1 MLIAL
6 FGPPGA
12 GKDTVAKRL
21 VEQHGFV
28 RVAFADKVREL
39 AYECITEPD
48 GKELID
54 EYGWEVCKRDNEY
67 FRLLLERVG
76 DGARK
81 VLGDDVW
88 INVVYD
94 QIDALLAINKNV
106 VITDLRKQNEL
117 ELVNGLSSD
126 WDYDCT
132 VWHVTRPGCHK
143 RPFDEWN
150 PEWAAFT
157 IHNNDTIEVLN
168 QRVDEVLELCQ

>member
-39 AYECITEPD
+39 AYEVLNAYWKSVITEV
-48 GKELID
+48 
-54 EYGWEVCKRDNEY
+54 GWERAKRNDPEI
-67 FRLLLERVG
+67 RKLLERVG
-76 DGARK
+76 DGTRR

-88 INVVYD
+88 I
-94 QIDALLAINKNV
+94 DAIRYQVLNTLRNNGNV
-106 VITDLRKQNEL
+106 VITDLRKENEKWF
-117 ELVNGLSSD
+117 VNALDLHIFGKSKL
-126 WDYDCT
+126 WY
-132 VWHVTRPGCHK
+132 VTRPGCHK
-143 RPFDEWN
+143 RPFDEWK

-157 IHNNDTIEVLN
+157 IYNNDTIEVLN

>member
-12 GKDTVAKRL
+12 GKDTATKRL

-39 AYECITEPD
+39 AYETLED
-48 GKELID
+48 SSRVVID
-54 EYGWEVCKRDNEY
+54 MKGWEVAKRWHREY
-67 FRLLLERVG
+67 REILERVG

-81 VLGDDVW
+81 VFGPDFW
-88 INVVYD
+88 
-94 QIDALLAINKNV
+94 IDAIRNQVLDVLRKNGNV
-106 VITDLRKQNEL
+106 VITDLRKENEKRF
-117 ELVNGLSSD
+117 VNALDLHIFGKSKL
-126 WDYDCT
+126 WY
-132 VWHVTRPGCHK
+132 VTRPGCHK
-143 RPFDEWN
+143 RPFDEWK

-157 IHNNDTIEVLN
+157 IYNNDTIEVLN

>member
-1 MLIAL
+1 
-6 FGPPGA
+6 
-12 GKDTVAKRL
+12 
-21 VEQHGFV
+21 
-28 RVAFADKVREL
+28 VREL

-81 VLGDDVW
+81 VFGPEFW
-88 INVVYD
+88 
-94 QIDALLAINKNV
+94 IDAVRGEVNNLLGMGKSV
-106 VITDLRKQNEL
+106 VITDLRKKSEMWYVHTMEPLGYNAKM
-117 ELVNGLSSD
+117 
-126 WDYDCT
+126 WF
-132 VWHVTRPGCHK
+132 VTRPGCHK
-143 RPFDEWN
+143 RPFDEWK

-157 IHNNDTIEVLN
+157 IYNNDTIEVLN

>member
-12 GKDTVAKRL
+12 GKDTVAQRL

-39 AYECITEPD
+39 AYETLEPLQRD
-48 GKELID
+48 LVD
-54 EYGWEVCKRDNEY
+54 AVGWEFVKRRHEWA
-67 FRLLLERVG
+67 RVVLERVG

-81 VLGDDVW
+81 VFGLEFW
-88 INVVYD
+88 
-94 QIDALLAINKNV
+94 IDAVRGEVNNLLGMGKSVA
-106 VITDLRKQNEL
+106 ITDLRKESEMWYVHAMEPLGYNAKM
-117 ELVNGLSSD
+117 
-126 WDYDCT
+126 WF
-132 VWHVTRPGCHK
+132 VTRPGCEK
-143 RPFDEWN
+143 RPFDEWK

>member
-39 AYECITEPD
+39 AYETLEQHNR
-48 GKELID
+48 LMID
-54 EYGWEVCKRDNEY
+54 DIGWEYAKREY
-67 FRLLLERVG
+67 KFFREQLERVG

-88 INVVYD
+88 INAVERQVM
-94 QIDALLAINKNV
+94 QLLAQSKNV
-106 VITDLRKQNEL
+106 VITDLRKRNEL
-117 ELVNGLSSD
+117 DFVHTID
-126 WDYDCT
+126 WSCGEDTATWYI
-132 VWHVTRPGCHK
+132 TRPGSEK
-143 RPFDEWN
+143 RPFDEWK

-157 IHNNDTIEVLN
+157 VHNNNTIEVLN